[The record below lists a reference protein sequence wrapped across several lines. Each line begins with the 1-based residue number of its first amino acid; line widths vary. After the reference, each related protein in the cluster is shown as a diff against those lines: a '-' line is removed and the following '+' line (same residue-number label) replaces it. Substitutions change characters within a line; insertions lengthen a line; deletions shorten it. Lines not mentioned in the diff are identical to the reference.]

1 MTQHQVAQHPV
12 KIGRVSAKSQGLTY
26 YFTGVP
32 CKYGH
37 LSSRY
42 TSDGTCA
49 ECVREKLRRRY
60 ANDPDKWRQKS
71 RLRTLN
77 RTDADR
83 ARTAAA
89 TRERRK
95 NEPGRFRKYEAAKR
109 QAMKND
115 PVRAEK
121 ERVRHLNKQ
130 KRAYAVDP
138 EKYKKIASERHAQ
151 NREKNNL
158 LAREW
163 KKNNPEKVRA
173 LNQKWGSVSRA
184 NRMKRVPPWL
194 TEDDF
199 KKINSM
205 YREAREKGLQVDHI
219 IPLQGKTVSGLH
231 VPSNLQL
238 LTRSQNAAKKNRYE
252 VQE

>member
-1 MTQHQVAQHPV
+1 
-12 KIGRVSAKSQGLTY
+12 
-26 YFTGVP
+26 
-32 CKYGH
+32 
-37 LSSRY
+37 
-42 TSDGTCA
+42 
-49 ECVREKLRRRY
+49 LRRRY
-60 ANDPDKWRQKS
+60 ADDPDKWRQKS

-83 ARTAAA
+83 ARAAAA

-95 NEPGRFRKYEAAKR
+95 NEPERFRKYEAAKQ
-109 QAMKND
+109 QAIRND
-115 PVRAEK
+115 PLRAEK
-121 ERVRHLNKQ
+121 ERVRQLNKQ
-130 KRAYAVDP
+130 KRAYAANP
-138 EKYKKIASERHAQ
+138 EKYKKMSSERHAQ

-163 KKNNPEKVRA
+163 KKNNPEKVCA

-194 TEDDF
+194 KEDDF
-199 KKINSM
+199 KKIKSM
-205 YREAREKGLQVDHI
+205 YREARAKGLQVDHI